1 MQPCSRPAQIVHH
14 FINVSHLRQIID
26 NTILSTNVDFLII
39 KDVSS
44 SRFVEIE
51 SSRRLFGKIRF
62 RRFDKEREI
71 LFITIPTGPHE
82 VLHRSLWREFS
93 NEMYALNLTRHWQE
107 LGSMTLRS
115 GTPPGGSS
123 GEGDSSGGPKPQRLN
138 GWPTLIVEA
147 GYSQTMNKLHNDM
160 RCWFSASNHDVKII
174 LLVKMYLPTK
184 EIHIER
190 WQEVIRQPQGPI
202 TRSRSALL
210 AQTVPQLVPALQQR
224 IIIRRND
231 GPPVTY
237 SVLSGALVL
246 DYQLLFLRLPVPPQK
261 NIIISLQSLRDF
273 ADDVWAALLFPIGS

>member
-1 MQPCSRPAQIVHH
+1 M
-14 FINVSHLRQIID
+14 ID
-26 NTILSTNVDFLII
+26 NTILSTNVEFLII

-115 GTPPGGSS
+115 GTGPGGSS

-147 GYSQTMNKLHNDM
+147 GHSQTMKQLHNDM
-160 RCWFSASNHDVKII
+160 RWWFSASNHDVKII

-184 EIHIER
+184 EIHIEK
-190 WQEVIRQPQGPI
+190 WQE
-202 TRSRSALL
+202 
-210 AQTVPQLVPALQQR
+210 TVPQLVPALQQR

-246 DYQLLFLRLPVPPQK
+246 DYQSLFLRLPVPPQG

-273 ADDVWAALLFPIGS
+273 ADDVWGALLFPIGS